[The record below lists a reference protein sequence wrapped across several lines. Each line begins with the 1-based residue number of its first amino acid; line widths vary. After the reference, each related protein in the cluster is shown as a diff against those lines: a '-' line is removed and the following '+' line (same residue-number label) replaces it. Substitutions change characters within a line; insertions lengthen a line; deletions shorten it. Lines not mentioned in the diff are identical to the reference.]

1 MSNNKIVG
9 ILVFLVVVYGVGNY
23 LFQRYLIMPSF
34 VSLERREAKS
44 DILRVEDA
52 LSQEIHH
59 LAQIDSDWAQ
69 WDDTYKFVQD
79 RNKAYIKSNLIPNEL
94 WESTK
99 LNLVY
104 ICKLD
109 GTVVWGKIYD
119 PIHNRL
125 LNLKSFPSNKL
136 PSTHFLMKPKSKKYG
151 LKGLIVTKYG
161 PLMIASLPIIKSSG
175 QGPPDGIIVMGR
187 FLTKSILE
195 KLRHQTRI
203 AFIIFP
209 YMPKNMKGKVYKI
222 INEVKT
228 RNFFIKFLPNKDFLY
243 AYGYFRGLENTGLLI
258 KAKIPVTIL
267 ETGRSAARFAYFAI
281 FSAITVVGVVLLCW
295 FICYE
300 RENKRRNEEIK
311 RLVNKRTAELRE
323 ANALIKGLI
332 SSVPDIIFAK
342 DKYGRYILCNYAFE
356 SFIGLSENDIL
367 GKTDEELS
375 IRNPLLKQLSAKLK
389 NNPDNKENINFEVE
403 IKDKKGQNKIFD
415 IVAAPFF
422 NTSGEVL
429 GTTVVARDITE
440 KQKIQQESEKIRR
453 IESLGILAGGIAH
466 DFNNLLTGLIGNIS
480 LAKLLLDPEHEAY
493 KKLTV
498 AEAAAARTRDL
509 TKQLLIF
516 SKGGAPIKTT
526 TDIKK
531 LIEDAVSL
539 SLSGSNIKHK
549 FTFDKALWLVQVD
562 KGQLYQVLQNLTINA
577 RQAMPNGGVLEIS
590 CQNYTKSKEDS
601 LPIANGKYIKINIKD
616 HGIGIPEKYINNIF
630 DPYFTT
636 KDRGSGLGLTIC
648 FSIIKKHGGH
658 ITVDSKVGI
667 GTTFSIYLPA
677 IDNKTLEVESSFENI
692 PRPGGRILIM
702 DDDKLIHQTG
712 TQILTYLGYKVYCV
726 NDGKEMLRIY
736 KEFKAKG
743 KSFDIVIMDLTIPG
757 GMGGKEAIKH
767 LLEFDPDATAIV
779 SSGYATD
786 PVMANYQEYG
796 FKGVVTKPYN
806 VEELG
811 IIIGRLCIKKKS
823 PKDISSLS

>member
-1 MSNNKIVG
+1 MSNGKIVS
-9 ILVFLVVVYGVGNY
+9 ILILLIVIYGVGNY

-34 VSLERREAKS
+34 ISLEKREAKN
-44 DILRVEDA
+44 DILRIEDA

-69 WDDTYKFVQD
+69 WDDTYIFVQNH
-79 RNKAYIKSNLIPNEL
+79 NKAYIKSNLIPKEL

-109 GTVVWGKIYD
+109 GTVVWGKVYD
-119 PIHNRL
+119 PIHNNL
-125 LNLKSFPSNKL
+125 LHLDCFPTKKL
-136 PSTHFLMKPKSKKYG
+136 PKNHFLMKTKQKTLEG
-151 LKGLIVTKYG
+151 FIVTKYG
-161 PLMIASLPIIKSSG
+161 PLMIASLLIIKSSG
-175 QGPPDGIIVMGR
+175 QGPPDGIIAMGR
-187 FLTKSILE
+187 FLTKSILD
-195 KLRHQTRI
+195 KIRTQTRI
-203 AFIIFP
+203 FFEIF
-209 YMPKNMKGKVYKI
+209 YNKKKLQEKCYKTI
-222 INEVKT
+222 LHNIEVQGYDVQ
-228 RNFFIKFLPNKDFLY
+228 FLKDKSFLY
-243 AYGYFRGLENTGLLI
+243 AYGYLKGLNNTGLLI
-258 KAKIPVTIL
+258 KARIPITIL
-267 ETGRSAARFAYFAI
+267 ETGRSAANFAYFAI
-281 FSAITVVGVVLLCW
+281 FSAVTLVGLVLFCW

-300 RENKRRNEEIK
+300 RENRRRNEEIK
-311 RLVNKRTAELRE
+311 RLVNKRTAELKE

-332 SSVPDIIFAK
+332 GSIPDIIFAK
-342 DKYGRYILCNYAFE
+342 DKDGKYILCNHTFEAFV
-356 SFIGLSENDIL
+356 GLCEHDIV

-375 IRNPLLKQLSAKLK
+375 IKNPLIRQLSKKLK
-389 NNPDNKENINFEVE
+389 ETQPEQGSTNFEIE
-403 IKDKKGQNKIFD
+403 IKDNKGQVKIFD
-415 IVAAPFF
+415 IVKAPFF
-422 NTSGEVL
+422 NSTGKFL
-429 GTTVVARDITE
+429 GTTFVARDITE
-440 KQKIQQESEKIRR
+440 KQKIQQEAEKIRR

-480 LAKLLLDPEHEAY
+480 LAKLLIDPEHEAY

-516 SKGGAPIKTT
+516 SKGGAPVKTT

-531 LIEDAVSL
+531 IIEEAVNI
-539 SLSGSNIKHK
+539 SLSGSNIKLK
-549 FTFDKALWLVQVD
+549 LIFDKNLWLTEVD
-562 KGQLYQVLQNLTINA
+562 KGQLYQVIQNLVINA

-590 CQNYTKSKEDS
+590 CMNYIHYKNNS
-601 LPIANGKYIKINIKD
+601 LPLEQGKYIKIDVKD
-616 HGIGIPEKYINNIF
+616 TGIGIPRKYLDNIF

-636 KDRGSGLGLTIC
+636 KDKGSGLGLTIC

-658 ITVDSKVGI
+658 ITVDSSVGV

-677 IDNKTLEVESSFENI
+677 IDNKQLDVDIEVSKEI

-712 TQILTYLGYKVYCV
+712 TQILAYLGYEVHCV
-726 NDGKEMLRIY
+726 SDGKEMLTIY
-736 KEFKAKG
+736 QEFRDKG
-743 KSFDIVIMDLTIPG
+743 KPFDVVIMDLTIPG
-757 GMGGKEAIKH
+757 GMGGKEAIKK
-767 LLEFDPDATAIV
+767 LLEIDPDAVAVV

-811 IIIGRLCIKKKS
+811 MIIGKLCIKNSK
-823 PKDISSLS
+823 

>member
-1 MSNNKIVG
+1 MSNTKIFA
-9 ILVFLVVVYGVGNY
+9 ILVFLIVAYGVGNY

-34 VSLERREAKS
+34 VRLERREAKN
-44 DILRVEDA
+44 DILRIEDA

-94 WESTK
+94 WESTR

-119 PIHNRL
+119 PVHNRL
-125 LNLKSFPSNKL
+125 LTLACFPTKKL
-136 PSTHFLMKPKSKKYG
+136 PPTHFLMQPKAKDKG
-151 LKGLIVTKYG
+151 LEGLIVTRYG
-161 PLMIASLPIIKSSG
+161 PLMIVSLPIVRSSG

-187 FLTKSILE
+187 FLTKPILE
-195 KLRHQTRI
+195 KLRTQTRI
-203 AFIIFP
+203 AFNIFP
-209 YMPKNMKGKVYKI
+209 YMPKKMKEKVYKI
-222 INEVKT
+222 ISLIRSKG
-228 RNFFIKFLPNKDFLY
+228 FFVQFLSKKDFLY
-243 AYGYFRGLENTGLLI
+243 AYGYFKGLENTGLLI
-258 KAKIPVTIL
+258 KAKIPITIL
-267 ETGRSAARFAYFAI
+267 ETGKSAANFAYFAI
-281 FSAITVVGVVLLCW
+281 FSAVTVVGLVLLCW

-311 RLVNKRTAELRE
+311 KLVDKRTLELRE

-332 SSVPDIIFAK
+332 TSVPDIIFARDK
-342 DKYGRYILCNYAFE
+342 DGRYILCNHAFE
-356 SFIGLSENDIL
+356 SFIGLSESDII

-375 IRNPLLKQLSAKLK
+375 IRNPLLKQLSARLK
-389 NNPDNKENINFEVE
+389 NTSLSKESINFEVE
-403 IKDKKGQNKIFD
+403 IKNNKENRVFD
-415 IVAAPFF
+415 VVAAPFF
-422 NTSGEVL
+422 NTLGEFL

-549 FTFDKALWLVQVD
+549 FDFDKDLWLTHVD
-562 KGQLYQVLQNLTINA
+562 KGQLYQVIQNLVINA
-577 RQAMPNGGVLEIS
+577 RQAMPSGGVLEIS
-590 CQNYTKSKEDS
+590 CHNYIKTKDNM
-601 LPIANGKYIKINIKD
+601 LPIANGKYVRIDIKD
-616 HGIGIPEKYINNIF
+616 YGIGIPEKYINNIF

-636 KDRGSGLGLTIC
+636 KDKGSGLGLTIC

-658 ITVDSKVGI
+658 ITVESEVGI
-667 GTTFSIYLPA
+667 GTTFTIYLPA
-677 IDNKTLEVESSFENI
+677 IDNHISDSESSYKDI
-692 PRPGGRILIM
+692 PKPGGRILIM

-712 TQILTYLGYKVYCV
+712 SQILTYLGYKVYCV
-726 NDGKEMLRIY
+726 SDGKEMLKIY
-736 KEFKAKG
+736 KEFKDKG
-743 KSFDIVIMDLTIPG
+743 KSFDVVIMDLTIPG

-811 IIIGRLCIKKKS
+811 VIVGRLCIKKKDHS
-823 PKDISSLS
+823 